1 MKKIKALLLAAG
13 YGTRL
18 RPLTLTTP
26 KCLIEVKGVPLL
38 QYWLVKLEELGCSE
52 VIINTHYLSNKVL
65 EFLKCYKSLK
75 MKIITSHEKEIL
87 GTAGTL
93 IKHKDFFKNSTGLLI
108 HADNYTEDDLS
119 EFLKNHYLRPKNCII
134 TMLTFNT
141 DTPSRCGIVLK
152 DRKGIVIEFHEKSKK
167 NYGNCANGAIYAF
180 EEEFIK
186 TLNKFSYEINDFSID
201 VLPQII
207 GKIYSWHT
215 SKFFQDIGN
224 ESALK
229 KANLLAK
236 SELNGKS

>member
-18 RPLTLTTP
+18 RPLTLSTP
-26 KCLIEVKGVPLL
+26 KCLVEVNGVPLL
-38 QYWLVKLEELGCSE
+38 KHWLIKLEKLGCSE

-65 EFLKCYKSLK
+65 EFLKSYKSEK
-75 MKIITSHEKEIL
+75 MKITTSYEKEIL

-93 IKHKDFFKNSTGLLI
+93 IKHKDYFKNSTGLLI

-119 EFLKNHYLRPKNCII
+119 DFLKNHYLRPNNCII

-141 DTPSRCGIVLK
+141 DTPSSCGIVLK
-152 DRKGIVIEFHEKSKK
+152 DKKGIVIEFHEKSEK

-180 EEEFIK
+180 NEEFIK
-186 TLNKFSYEINDFSID
+186 TLSNFSYEINDFSID
-201 VLPQII
+201 VLPLLI

-229 KANLLAK
+229 KANLLASSQTNEK
-236 SELNGKS
+236 S

>member
-1 MKKIKALLLAAG
+1 
-13 YGTRL
+13 
-18 RPLTLTTP
+18 
-26 KCLIEVKGVPLL
+26 
-38 QYWLVKLEELGCSE
+38 
-52 VIINTHYLSNKVL
+52 
-65 EFLKCYKSLK
+65 
-75 MKIITSHEKEIL
+75 
-87 GTAGTL
+87 
-93 IKHKDFFKNSTGLLI
+93 
-108 HADNYTEDDLS
+108 
-119 EFLKNHYLRPKNCII
+119 
-134 TMLTFNT
+134 MLTFNT